1 MKTMNDIEQLLK
13 PKVAYHASPKVKE
26 RVMDEVA
33 KTATPIGSNN
43 HRWWRWVSVAASLL
57 IVAGMGWMLLNQ
69 KSKDESQIADVD
81 THTMTDSST
90 IYPIVSPSEE
100 VMKEAPLTAQVEK
113 PSKSQKRVKRQT
125 APHEM
130 TNVDSSIVDD
140 VSKQVE
146 QAEFDELKAMLNEMQ
161 QHQSMMSEEEEYM
174 HMNVKVFTANIR
186 IRNKQ
191 ELKN

>member
-26 RVMDEVA
+26 RVMAEMA
-33 KTATPIGSNN
+33 KTAAPIGSNN
-43 HRWWRWVSVAASLL
+43 HRWWRWVGVAASLL
-57 IVAGMGWMLLNQ
+57 IVAGVGWMLLNQ
-69 KSKDESQIADVD
+69 KSKDESQMADVE
-81 THTMTDSST
+81 HTMTDSST
-90 IYPIVSPSEE
+90 IYPIVPPSEE

-130 TNVDSSIVDD
+130 TNVDSSVVEDL
-140 VSKQVE
+140 SKQVE
-146 QAEFDELKAMLNEMQ
+146 QAEFDELDAMLNEMQ

>member
-13 PKVAYHASPKVKE
+13 PKVAYHASPNVKE
-26 RVMDEVA
+26 RVMAEMA
-33 KTATPIGSNN
+33 KTAAPIGSNN
-43 HRWWRWVSVAASLL
+43 HRWWRWVGVAASLL
-57 IVAGMGWMLLNQ
+57 IVAGVGWMLLNQ
-69 KSKDESQIADVD
+69 KSKDESQMADVD

-130 TNVDSSIVDD
+130 TNVDSSVVEDL
-140 VSKQVE
+140 SKQVE
-146 QAEFDELKAMLNEMQ
+146 QAEFDELDAMLNEMQ

>member
-1 MKTMNDIEQLLK
+1 MEKINDIEKKLK
-13 PKVAYHASPKVKE
+13 PKAVYHASPKVKE
-26 RVMDEVA
+26 RVMAEMA
-33 KTATPIGSNN
+33 KTAAPIGSNN
-43 HRWWRWVSVAASLL
+43 HRWWRWVGVAASLL
-57 IVAGMGWMLLNQ
+57 IVAGVGWMLLNQ
-69 KSKDESQIADVD
+69 KSKDESQMADVE
-81 THTMTDSST
+81 HTMTDSST

-130 TNVDSSIVDD
+130 TNVDSSVVED

-146 QAEFDELKAMLNEMQ
+146 QAEFDELDAMLNEMQ

-174 HMNVKVFTANIR
+174 HMNVRVFTANIR

-191 ELKN
+191 DSN